1 MQLVYEALKDLAGI
15 QNFDEIVPFIK
26 IWVNNEIFSNTII
39 KRLEE
44 ILK

>member
-15 QNFDEIVPFIK
+15 QKFDEIVPFIK
-26 IWVNNEIFSNTII
+26 IWVNNEIFSKTII